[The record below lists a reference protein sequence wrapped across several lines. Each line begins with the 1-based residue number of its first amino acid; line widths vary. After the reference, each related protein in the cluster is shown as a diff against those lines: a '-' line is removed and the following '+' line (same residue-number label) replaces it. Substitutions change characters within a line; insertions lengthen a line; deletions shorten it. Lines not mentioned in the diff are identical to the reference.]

1 MAQSEWVKDPDAVL
15 DWVFDWAASTNGT
28 GDSDWLAAG
37 ETIAVASHTIAVTP
51 VTASPLT
58 VDSSSQTDANT
69 SVTVWLS
76 GGLAGTE
83 YLVSCEI
90 TTSASRTDER
100 TIKIKCEDR

>member
-15 DWVFDWAASTNGT
+15 DYKFDWQALTNGT
-28 GDSDWLAAG
+28 GTSDWLASG
-37 ETIAVASHTIAVTP
+37 ETIAAASHTITVTP

-76 GGLAGTE
+76 GGLAGTD
-83 YLVSCEI
+83 YKVACEI

-100 TIKIKCEDR
+100 TMKIKCRER